1 MNCHHTAVGILTY
14 AVPGIAASKIDQIS
28 ALGWLAEA
36 DAVSA
41 EVARGAHE
49 DRPLPSG
56 VRRIT
61 PWGLVLVCSATT
73 LLIAGAVLGALWLS
87 STETRTASSHLPAS
101 LRGIELHV
109 PSGDVAIVGGSQT
122 GVSISRSDRSVFGH
136 GPRERRSLRGGILR
150 ISSGCPPMVVGSCSA
165 SYRIDVPNDVPIS
178 IRTEDGNIRLDG
190 YRGSADIAT
199 DTGAIKV
206 EGYCGF
212 VLGAASASGDITVS
226 TACSP
231 ERLTL
236 RSGSGDVSATVPPG
250 NYRIQAASSA
260 GATSV
265 RGLVD
270 DGGAPWAIEAL
281 SNKGNVGL
289 SAGS

>member
-1 MNCHHTAVGILTY
+1 M
-14 AVPGIAASKIDQIS
+14 S
-28 ALGWLAEA
+28 
-36 DAVSA
+36 
-41 EVARGAHE
+41 R
-49 DRPLPSG
+49 

-61 PWGLVLVCSATT
+61 PWGCVLAGSAAT

-87 STETRTASSHLPAS
+87 STETRTVSSHLPAS
-101 LRGIELHV
+101 LRGIELQV
-109 PSGDVAIVGGSQT
+109 QSGDVAIVGGSQS
-122 GVSISRSDRSVFGH
+122 GVSISSSDRSAFGH

-150 ISSGCPPMVVGSCSA
+150 VSSGCPRMVVGSCSA

-178 IRTEDGNIRLDG
+178 IRTEHGDIRLTG
-190 YRGSADIAT
+190 YQGSADIAT
-199 DTGAIKV
+199 DTGAINV
-206 EGYCGF
+206 EDYCGF

-236 RSGSGDVSATVPPG
+236 RSDSGDVSATVPPG
-250 NYRIQAASSA
+250 NYRIQAASGA

-265 RGLVD
+265 RGLID
-270 DGGAPWAIEAL
+270 DGGAPWEIQAL
-281 SNKGNVGL
+281 SNTGRVGL

>member
-1 MNCHHTAVGILTY
+1 MPRAEL
-14 AVPGIAASKIDQIS
+14 VPGAREHRPPV
-28 ALGWLAEA
+28 LGL
-36 DAVSA
+36 
-41 EVARGAHE
+41 
-49 DRPLPSG
+49 
-56 VRRIT
+56 RRIT
-61 PWGLVLVCSATT
+61 PWGLVLMGSAMT
-73 LLIAGAVLGALWLS
+73 LLIAGAVLVALWLS

-101 LRGIELHV
+101 LGGIELHV
-109 PSGDVAIVGGSQT
+109 QSGDVAIVGGSQT
-122 GVSISRSDRSVFGH
+122 GVSISSSDRSVFGH

-150 ISSGCPPMVVGSCSA
+150 ISSGCPRMVVGSCSA
-165 SYRIDVPNDVPIS
+165 SYRVDVPNDVPIS
-178 IRTEDGNIRLDG
+178 IRIEHGDIRLDG

-199 DTGAIKV
+199 DTGAINV

-212 VLGAASASGDITVS
+212 VLGAASASGDVTVS

-236 RSGSGDVSATVPPG
+236 RSDSGDVSATVPPG
-250 NYRIQAASSA
+250 RYRIQAASNA

-270 DGGAPWAIEAL
+270 DGGAPWAIQAL
-281 SNKGNVGL
+281 SNRGNVRL

>member
-1 MNCHHTAVGILTY
+1 VAY
-14 AVPGIAASKIDQIS
+14 
-28 ALGWLAEA
+28 
-36 DAVSA
+36 AVSA
-41 EVARGAHE
+41 ELVPGARE
-49 DRPLPSG
+49 DRPLLLG
-56 VRRIT
+56 LRRIT
-61 PWGLVLVCSATT
+61 PWGLVLVGSATT

-87 STETRTASSHLPAS
+87 STETRTASSRLPAS

-109 PSGDVAIVGGSQT
+109 QSGDVAIVGGSQT
-122 GVSISRSDRSVFGH
+122 GVSISSTDRSVFGH
-136 GPRERRSLRGGILR
+136 GPREGRSLRDGILR
-150 ISSGCPPMVVGSCSA
+150 ISSGCPQMVVGSCSA
-165 SYRIDVPNDVPIS
+165 SYRIDIPNDVPIS
-178 IRTEDGNIRLDG
+178 IRAEDGDIRLDG

-199 DTGAIKV
+199 DTGAINV

-212 VLGAASASGDITVS
+212 VLGAVSASGDVTVS

-270 DGGAPWAIEAL
+270 DGGAPWAIQAL
-281 SNKGNVGL
+281 SNTGHVGL

>member
-1 MNCHHTAVGILTY
+1 
-14 AVPGIAASKIDQIS
+14 
-28 ALGWLAEA
+28 
-36 DAVSA
+36 VSA
-41 EVARGAHE
+41 ELVPVARE
-49 DRPLPSG
+49 DRPPLSG
-56 VRRIT
+56 LRRIT
-61 PWGLVLVCSATT
+61 PWGLVLVGSATT
-73 LLIAGAVLGALWLS
+73 LLIAAAVLVALWLS
-87 STETRTASSHLPAS
+87 STETRMAFSHLPAS

-109 PSGDVAIVGGSQT
+109 QSGDVAIVGGSQA
-122 GVSISRSDRSVFGH
+122 GVSISSSDRSVFGH

-150 ISSGCPPMVVGSCSA
+150 ISSGCPEMVVGSC
-165 SYRIDVPNDVPIS
+165 
-178 IRTEDGNIRLDG
+178 
-190 YRGSADIAT
+190 GSADIAT
-199 DTGAIKV
+199 DTGAISV

-212 VLGAASASGDITVS
+212 VLGAASASGDVTVS

-250 NYRIQAASSA
+250 NYRIQAASSS

-270 DGGAPWAIEAL
+270 DGGAPWAIQAL
-281 SNKGNVGL
+281 SNTGNVGL

>member
-1 MNCHHTAVGILTY
+1 
-14 AVPGIAASKIDQIS
+14 
-28 ALGWLAEA
+28 
-36 DAVSA
+36 VSA
-41 EVARGAHE
+41 ESVPVAHRG
-49 DRPLPSG
+49 RPPLSG
-56 VRRIT
+56 PRRVT
-61 PWGLVLVCSATT
+61 PWGLVLVGSAAT

-87 STETRTASSHLPAS
+87 SSKTRTVSSELPSS

-109 PSGDVAIVGGSQT
+109 ESGDVAIVGGSQT
-122 GVSISRSDRSVFGH
+122 GVSIATVEHSVFGH
-136 GPRERRSLRGGILR
+136 DPQERRSLRAGILQ
-150 ISSGCPPMVVGSCSA
+150 IASGCPRMVIGSCSA
-165 SYRIDVPNDVPIS
+165 SYRIDVPNNVPIS
-178 IRTEDGNIRLDG
+178 IRTEHGNVRLDG

-199 DTGAIKV
+199 DTGRISV

-212 VLGAASASGDITVS
+212 VLGAASASGDVSVS

-231 ERLTL
+231 ERLAL

-250 NYRIQAASSA
+250 NYRIQAASST

-270 DGGAPWAIEAL
+270 DGGAPWVIQAL
-281 SNKGNVGL
+281 SNTGNIGL